1 MAVYTVRPGFTVRT
15 PIGVFVGGDEV
26 DLDELLF
33 AANKHK
39 LENVE
44 RDEELDIDFGVD
56 NSDESISYPAP
67 FVSGIFPNKLFI
79 NSSVELTIEGSFFT
93 PDTTFE
99 IEGVTVRDVEFVNS
113 HLVVALVECGNTEFV
128 GNLIVNNGSSLII
141 ESAVQL
147 FDPVL
152 KTIDLRE
159 GGTNFSGNAIEVRNG
174 MSFAR
179 TASGLRF
186 NGRNPFSSWARFV
199 GDDDAWV
206 WNREDK
212 RSLSWIF
219 TNNSSF
225 MLGIGSRENAVN
237 NGSQFSQAEIMGYF
251 PSRTTFTGLYG
262 YAIDKGSTSVQ
273 GETVAVNSNSIKKIV
288 FTRNGEKGSF
298 VAIYDS
304 LSSDSSTWATGGI
317 LRNTFTVTRDFGG
330 EDEIMPFVIPRDG
343 ANTLFLGFVL
353 L

>member
-1 MAVYTVRPGFTVRT
+1 
-15 PIGVFVGGDEV
+15 
-26 DLDELLF
+26 
-33 AANKHK
+33 
-39 LENVE
+39 
-44 RDEELDIDFGVD
+44 
-56 NSDESISYPAP
+56 
-67 FVSGIFPNKLFI
+67 
-79 NSSVELTIEGSFFT
+79 
-93 PDTTFE
+93 
-99 IEGVTVRDVEFVNS
+99 
-113 HLVVALVECGNTEFV
+113 
-128 GNLIVNNGSSLII
+128 
-141 ESAVQL
+141 
-147 FDPVL
+147 
-152 KTIDLRE
+152 
-159 GGTNFSGNAIEVRNG
+159 
-174 MSFAR
+174 
-179 TASGLRF
+179 
-186 NGRNPFSSWARFV
+186 
-199 GDDDAWV
+199 
-206 WNREDK
+206 
-212 RSLSWIF
+212 
-219 TNNSSF
+219 